1 MTETAAPEV
10 IENAEPA
17 EVSAVDSAMK
27 DESNQKRTRDEDE
40 KGVSKKQKKKKKQKV
55 EAEEKKKVVEAEEKK
70 KPSGPVKLGHKTFAS
85 SLELFDYFNTFLH
98 AWRPNL
104 NVNKYE
110 HTMLLELLMKGHPE
124 AEKKISGETCAFQVR
139 RHPTWKSKCFF
150 LIKEDDSAD
159 DFSFR
164 KCVDN
169 ILPLPEAMQ
178 VKHDAN
184 TALACPGG
192 GKHRGGGKKGKSKH

>member
-1 MTETAAPEV
+1 MTETAVPEV

-17 EVSAVDSAMK
+17 EVSAVDSAMEN
-27 DESNQKRTRDEDE
+27 DTNQKRTRDDDE
-40 KGVSKKQKKKKKQKV
+40 KEGVSKKQKRSRRSKSDD
-55 EAEEKKKVVEAEEKK
+55 AEEKK

-124 AEKKISGETCAFQVR
+124 PDKKIGGETCTFQVR

-150 LIKEDDSAD
+150 LIKEDESAD

-164 KCVDN
+164 KCVDH

-184 TALACPGG
+184 KALACRG
-192 GKHRGGGKKGKSKH
+192 GKHRGGGRKGKSKH